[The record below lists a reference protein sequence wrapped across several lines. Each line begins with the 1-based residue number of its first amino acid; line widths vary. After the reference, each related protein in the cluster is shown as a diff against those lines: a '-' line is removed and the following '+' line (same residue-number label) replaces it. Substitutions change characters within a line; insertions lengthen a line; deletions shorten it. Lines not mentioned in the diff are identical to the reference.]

1 MARPAAPARSHARSA
16 ARLGAAMALY
26 QREMAGAA
34 VGALVE
40 EFRAHRL
47 GAQLDDGLE
56 LRAADEA
63 FFEDVVRGAVAREAE
78 IDALIA
84 AALSEGWTLARLDR
98 PLRAVLRAAS
108 YELLARPDVPAGA
121 VIDDYVEVA
130 KALGDQAL
138 AGFANGVLDRVAR
151 EVRAPAGD

>member
-1 MARPAAPARSHARSA
+1 MARAAAPPRSLARSA

-26 QREMAGAA
+26 QREMTGAAAGA
-34 VGALVE
+34 LIR
-40 EFRAHRL
+40 EFRAYRL
-47 GAQLDDGLE
+47 GAQLDDDLE

-63 FFEDVVRGAVAREAE
+63 FFEDVVQGAVAREAE
-78 IDALIA
+78 IDARIA
-84 AALSEGWTLARLDR
+84 AALSDGWTLARLDR
-98 PLRAVLRAAS
+98 PLRAVLRAAT
-108 YELLARPDVPAGA
+108 YELLARPDVPVAA
-121 VIDDYVEVA
+121 VIDEYLEVA